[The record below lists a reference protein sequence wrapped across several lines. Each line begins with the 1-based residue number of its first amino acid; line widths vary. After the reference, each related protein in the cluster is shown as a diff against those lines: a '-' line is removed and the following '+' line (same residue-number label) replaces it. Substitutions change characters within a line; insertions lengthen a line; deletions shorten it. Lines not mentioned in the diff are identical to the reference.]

1 MKFYGIKKTFSL
13 LNEDQYNTIGAFWD
27 EISDIYGLENL
38 QGLGLNWRNGY
49 MDYVIGLKNGII
61 PNANFVVELP
71 DNDWISYIG
80 ETDKLKEIYD
90 LIYKDG
96 PLLYEI
102 ESFNEDGSCKI
113 LYYRYFKRVEFPTLI
128 FWFNKLNVGF
138 CFTSR
143 NCWDLKTQHFV
154 DCFKVLFK

>member
-13 LNEDQYNTIGAFWD
+13 LNEDQYNTIGVFWD
-27 EISDIYGLENL
+27 EMSDIYGLENL

-49 MDYVIGLKNGII
+49 MDYVIRLKNGII
-61 PNANFVVELP
+61 PNPNFVVELP
-71 DNDWISYIG
+71 DNNWMSYIG

-113 LYYRYFKRVEFPTLI
+113 LYYR
-128 FWFNKLNVGF
+128 
-138 CFTSR
+138 
-143 NCWDLKTQHFV
+143 
-154 DCFKVLFK
+154 